1 MSVGATPT
9 GGADEGEEAEMAV
22 DDPYGRWRLSLLVDM
37 SALAQRRLVGAMP
50 AGGGGARL
58 RGLLAGALRRKRAM
72 LARAFPGLPAAKGE
86 VDVRVAE
93 CLLAALGETH
103 ATWAAALGALADD
116 NELYVP
122 RRDADGR
129 GWRMGDLA
137 GNWILDDAELAGL
150 VEAACGPERAG
161 AV

>member
-1 MSVGATPT
+1 
-9 GGADEGEEAEMAV
+9 MAV

-37 SALAQRRLVGAMP
+37 SALARRRLVETVS

-58 RGLLAGALRRKRAM
+58 LGLLAGALRRKRAM

-103 ATWAAALGALADD
+103 ATWVAALAALADD
-116 NELYVP
+116 NELYVS
-122 RRDADGR
+122 RRDVDGK
-129 GWRMGDLA
+129 GWRMSELA
-137 GNWILDDAELAGL
+137 GNWILDDAKLAGL
-150 VEAACGPERAG
+150 AEAACGAEQAA